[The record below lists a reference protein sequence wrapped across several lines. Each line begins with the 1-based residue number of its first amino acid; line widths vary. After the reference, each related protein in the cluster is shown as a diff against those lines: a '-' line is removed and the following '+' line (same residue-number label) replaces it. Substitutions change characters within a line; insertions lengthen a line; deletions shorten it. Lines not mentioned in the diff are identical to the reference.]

1 MSAVIHVIKLKMVAY
16 YFSSATVLTTAIW
29 RAQPQRYNRRRIST
43 CIIQYQILCTYN
55 RYRIVYTLWI
65 EKRARERQRRGKGR
79 RLNAAI
85 AIITAVREKKEKF
98 RSSNIQ
104 ILRFLFVQHV
114 QSLTILH
121 ARLYFYATNN
131 IFFFLGY
138 YSMGFIIHT
147 QVALDGRIKRA
158 FRSALVAT
166 SASSPSTTTSTT
178 SLEDPSSSHQSKS
191 QQQQPQQQRCAQVRS
206 LALIYYSRR

>member
-1 MSAVIHVIKLKMVAY
+1 MQCRYSDPFLFFFIFLFDVVGGNSLRWERKKKK
-16 YFSSATVLTTAIW
+16 TTNN
-29 RAQPQRYNRRRIST
+29 Q
-43 CIIQYQILCTYN
+43 
-55 RYRIVYTLWI
+55 
-65 EKRARERQRRGKGR
+65 
-79 RLNAAI
+79 
-85 AIITAVREKKEKF
+85 KF

-121 ARLYFYATNN
+121 ARLYFSATN
-131 IFFFLGY
+131 IFFFFLCF
-138 YSMGFIIHT
+138 SMGFIIHT
-147 QVALDGRIKRA
+147 QVVLDGRIKRA

-166 SASSPSTTTSTT
+166 SASSSSTTTSTT

>member
-1 MSAVIHVIKLKMVAY
+1 MRKK
-16 YFSSATVLTTAIW
+16 
-29 RAQPQRYNRRRIST
+29 
-43 CIIQYQILCTYN
+43 
-55 RYRIVYTLWI
+55 
-65 EKRARERQRRGKGR
+65 
-79 RLNAAI
+79 
-85 AIITAVREKKEKF
+85 EKKTINNQKF

-131 IFFFLGY
+131 IFFFLC

-147 QVALDGRIKRA
+147 QVVLDGRIKRA

-166 SASSPSTTTSTT
+166 SASSSSTTTSTT
-178 SLEDPSSSHQSKS
+178 SIEDPSSSHQSKS
-191 QQQQPQQQRCAQVRS
+191 QQQQPQQQRCAQVRIFCVD
-206 LALIYYSRR
+206 LLFPPLDGN